1 MAVTLKRIKQVDKLT
16 TVPNNVDLS
25 LNKPDGTTVRA
36 ELSDILSL
44 SNLPAGALERLVD
57 VADQTAR
64 YALTTATVQLGD
76 TVRQIDTGIM
86 YVVVDE
92 SNLNNAS
99 GYKEYVAGIAAKAT
113 ADESGNNIKSNYAS
127 SLEISNGSVVL
138 KNKNGTALS
147 TQSLPSTVGTF
158 YGVETTVSGNTQAKT
173 ATVTN
178 NDFVLVDG
186 ITVVIQF
193 VNTNSYEATV
203 NNPITLNV
211 NNTGAKS
218 IIVKSNTLPLG
229 DNPMIFGRAN
239 YYNTYVYDGTYWVWQ
254 ACSYKGTEKNNIFTG
269 TTSAWEQLS
278 NAEQDEY
285 DIINITDDV
294 GSYDILQTYVGTR
307 QAWNALSASE
317 QAKYIFVE
325 FTDDGGYGN
334 SYDIPY
340 NSSNVGTALDNIN
353 SALTAYKT
361 PVHLGS
367 NVGVISTS
375 YDITNYDYIGIEF
388 IDDKEGNK
396 RCTGHAFAAKKQIID
411 MFTNRSCAR
420 YDIIGANSSGCGI
433 TAISN
438 SSITVTCF
446 NANNVVHVYGY

>member
-1 MAVTLKRIKQVDKLT
+1 MAVTLKRIKQLDKLT
-16 TVPNNVDLS
+16 TVPNNVDLI

-44 SNLPAGALERLVD
+44 SNLPAGALERVVD

-353 SALTAYKT
+353 SALSKNNLDTQ
-361 PVHLGS
+361 VD
-367 NVGVISTS
+367 IST
-375 YDITNYDYIGIEF
+375 YQNDYFEVPDDGYVQVYTNST
-388 IDDKEGNK
+388 
-396 RCTGHAFAAKKQIID
+396 TGTVNQLAIA
-411 MFTNRSCAR
+411 
-420 YDIIGANSSGCGI
+420 GANETNLFLIRAEAVNSQQGHNGCFVRKGMKVKFQFVSGGSGG
-433 TAISN
+433 AKYYKL
-438 SSITVTCF
+438 F
-446 NANNVVHVYGY
+446 